1 MAYKVLIVDDSQP
14 MRSVIKKT
22 IKASGFGGAE
32 FFEAANGQE
41 ALSILKSQ
49 WLDIVV
55 TDYNMPEMN
64 GVELIAEMKK
74 DEMIRTIPVLMITTE
89 GSRSKIDE
97 FIQLGAAGYIK
108 KPFTPEAIKAKL
120 TEILGGSHDDKGVE
134 ESDNSLDF

>member
-1 MAYKVLIVDDSQP
+1 MTYKVLIVDDSQP

-32 FFEAANGQE
+32 FFEASNGHE
-41 ALSILKSQ
+41 ALSILQSQ

-74 DEMIRTIPVLMITTE
+74 DEMIGSIPVLIITTE
-89 GSRSKIDE
+89 GSRTKIEE
-97 FIQLGAAGYIK
+97 FIQLGASGYIK

-120 TEILGGSHDDKGVE
+120 IEILGDANDDSGAE